1 MQSILHHLSCNQG
14 FLSAV
19 CSQSGGGAEED
30 TPLWWPDQPGWAR
43 NWEEPAQRV
52 GSAVRLVAIEWDNLM
67 YFTEKA
73 WFRGGEALH
82 KCEVNRIVKYI
93 P

>member
-1 MQSILHHLSCNQG
+1 
-14 FLSAV
+14 
-19 CSQSGGGAEED
+19 
-30 TPLWWPDQPGWAR
+30 
-43 NWEEPAQRV
+43 
-52 GSAVRLVAIEWDNLM
+52 M

-93 P
+93 L